1 MGKKRKQPQPI
12 VPPPQS
18 SALRSR
24 KRARQVT
31 TLFHKYTTE
40 LDSAIERARDGGC
53 SEVQISSCDG
63 GGADDEKTG
72 SDIHRIISSNQKA
85 LLDEVKKWKDKISE
99 IGGREEYQ
107 RASQL
112 NTSLFSTS
120 KWVLGVLG
128 RWGWL
133 DGLSTDGNASLD
145 GDRQQQKSSQKKKP
159 RRDVRLLEIGAINTQ
174 LLDAASRTRVER
186 VTSQDEKRGSDEK
199 HTNQLERVHRL
210 QVKAIDL
217 RSTNPR
223 IQQMDFFKLP
233 LPIDQHQPYDVLV
246 NSMVINCVTTTEQ
259 RGKMLFLCYH
269 QLRPGGVLFL
279 TLPKLCLIQSK
290 YMHRKYF
297 EEILTKAV
305 GFEIDS
311 AKESPKVAFFVLKR
325 PQSEPVRNW
334 DEKFARTKV
343 INKGKKFRNTF
354 AVILDQRD
362 VTG

>member
-1 MGKKRKQPQPI
+1 MVKKRKPQPI
-12 VPPPQS
+12 APPPQS

-31 TLFHKYTTE
+31 TLFHKYTQE
-40 LDSAIERARDGGC
+40 LDLAIDRAREGGC
-53 SEVQISSCDG
+53 SEEQLSSIDSAGNESKRINGSISS
-63 GGADDEKTG
+63 EHKV
-72 SDIHRIISSNQKA
+72 

-133 DGLSTDGNASLD
+133 DGLSTDDPSDNEQHQQ
-145 GDRQQQKSSQKKKP
+145 QQQKSAQKKKS

-174 LLDAASRTRVER
+174 LLDAAARKRVER
-186 VTSQDEKRGSDEK
+186 AQLVEDEKDNT
-199 HTNQLERVHRL
+199 TNQVERVHRL

-223 IQQMDFFKLP
+223 IEQKDFFELP
-233 LPIDQHQPYDVLV
+233 LSEQPYDVLV
-246 NSMVINCVTTTEQ
+246 NSMVINCVTTPEQ
-259 RGKMLFLCYH
+259 RGRMLTLCYN
-269 QLRPGGVLFL
+269 QLRPGGVCFL

-290 YMHRKYF
+290 YMTRSYF
-297 EEILTKAV
+297 EQILTKGV
-305 GFEIDS
+305 GFELDS
-311 AKESPKVAFFVLKR
+311 TKDSPKLAFFVLKR
-325 PQSEPVRNW
+325 PESKPVQVWN
-334 DEKFARTKV
+334 EKFARTTT

-354 AVILDQRD
+354 AVILDQTE
-362 VTG
+362 VTR

>member
-1 MGKKRKQPQPI
+1 M
-12 VPPPQS
+12 
-18 SALRSR
+18 
-24 KRARQVT
+24 
-31 TLFHKYTTE
+31 
-40 LDSAIERARDGGC
+40 
-53 SEVQISSCDG
+53 QISSCDG
-63 GGADDEKTG
+63 AGAG
-72 SDIHRIISSNQKA
+72 STSSNQKV

-174 LLDAASRTRVER
+174 LLDAASRKRVER

-259 RGKMLFLCYH
+259 RGKMLVLCYH

-290 YMHRKYF
+290 YMNRKYF

-354 AVILDQRD
+354 AVTLDQTD

>member
-31 TLFHKYTTE
+31 TLFHKFTQE

-63 GGADDEKTG
+63 AGAG
-72 SDIHRIISSNQKA
+72 STSSNQKV

-174 LLDAASRTRVER
+174 LLDAASRKRVER

-233 LPIDQHQPYDVLV
+233 LPTDQPYDVLV

-259 RGKMLFLCYH
+259 RGKMLVLCYH

-354 AVILDQRD
+354 AVTLDQTD